1 VAYKRCCGSSVAHS
15 NSSSSGATLRYVFL
29 RGAEFGGCVRP
40 VGPTCRRRI
49 DRTGPTV
56 QRQNGRWQ
64 NMSEAERQ
72 ATIAV
77 LISSRDKP

>member
-1 VAYKRCCGSSVAHS
+1 M
-15 NSSSSGATLRYVFL
+15 
-29 RGAEFGGCVRP
+29 
-40 VGPTCRRRI
+40 GPTCRRRI

-72 ATIAV
+72 TTIAV
-77 LISSRDKP
+77 LISSRDIDETVKYLYTITRTFYKCCNHSFMCYAIAGLNL